1 MRRTLDRLAPLL
13 LCFLAISA
21 LAATAACGGNE
32 GNPSAESPSVTATVP
47 AAASQTPP
55 PASPPPQSDNSMQ
68 AELDADPRLPGVYY
82 PPHPG
87 ADGVYGTG
95 DDRLHVGDDVIVP
108 ICTPAQLAANAV
120 SDPPCYTS
128 NPPASGPH
136 NSPVDFGVL
145 RNAAPKEA
153 LVHNMEHGGVVVWFN
168 TDDAAVIEELAA
180 IVTDYIDRRSLVVMS
195 RYTEMEPD
203 TIALTAWTRLDKFPV
218 SDYERKRVTDFVTEH
233 LKRFN
238 PEGF

>member
-1 MRRTLDRLAPLL
+1 MPRTPDCLAPLL
-13 LCFLAISA
+13 LYFLAIGL

-32 GNPSAESPSVTATVP
+32 GNPSAEKPSVTAAVP
-47 AAASQTPP
+47 AAATQALP
-55 PASPPPQSDNSMQ
+55 PASPPPQSDNGMQ

-95 DDRLHVGDDVIVP
+95 DDRLHVGDDVIIP
-108 ICTPAQLAANAV
+108 ICTPAQLAAAAF
-120 SDPPCYTS
+120 SDPLCYTS

-136 NSPVDFGVL
+136 NSPADFGVL
-145 RNAAPKEA
+145 LNAAPKEA
-153 LVHNMEHGGVVVWFN
+153 LVHNMEHGGVVVWYN
-168 TDDAAVIEELAA
+168 TDDTAVIEELAA
-180 IVTDYIDRRSLVVMS
+180 IVNIDRRSLVVMS
-195 RYTEMEPD
+195 QYTEMEPD

-218 SDYERKRVTDFVTEH
+218 SDFERKRVTDFVAEH